1 LIARA
6 VTVENKYQR
15 LVKRLE
21 LEPVEDP
28 VRLSEKDLRAFES
41 AIGAELPA
49 DFREFLSR
57 YGFVSGVD
65 VVFPAYGQP
74 GQPGGGVEV
83 FLGVD
88 PDSEYDIQATR
99 EGLSGRLPDHFL
111 PIAESP
117 GGQIC
122 LSLSGADRGKIFWWG
137 LESTAGADAPPLL
150 VADDFD
156 SFINSLHISP
166 C

>member
-1 LIARA
+1 M
-6 VTVENKYQR
+6 TVANKYQGI
-15 LVKRLE
+15 VKRLE

-28 VRLSEKDLRAFES
+28 VRLTEKDLRAFES
-41 AIGAELPA
+41 TIGAELPA
-49 DFREFLSR
+49 DYREFLSR

-74 GQPGGGVEV
+74 SEPGGGVEV
-83 FLGVD
+83 FLGVG

-122 LSLSGADRGKIFWWG
+122 LSLSGSDRGKVYWWG
-137 LESTAGADAPPLL
+137 LESARGSDEPPLL

-156 SFINSLHISP
+156 SFMNSLYIA
-166 C
+166 